1 MLDSIG
7 IYAIIPRMPR
17 RKPAVHVVTT
27 KRRYKD
33 RVYTT
38 HLLRRS
44 YRENGKVKNETV
56 GNLSHLPDSVVELV
70 RLALRGKTLV
80 PAETALQVLRSRPHG
95 HVAAVLGMVK
105 ALGLERLLDPR
116 SSVQRHRTV
125 ALIVSRVLCPD
136 SKLATARTLDSQ
148 SATSTLGEELGL
160 EAVQAEELYEAMDWL
175 GERQGRIE
183 TALAKRHLHH
193 GTLVLYDVTSSYLEG
208 RHCPLGRIGYSRD
221 RKKGKLQI
229 VYGLLCNAE
238 GCPVA
243 VEVYEGNTADP
254 STLKDQIHK
263 VRERFGLDRV
273 VFVGDRGM
281 LTSARID
288 EELRPVEGLDWISA
302 LRSDAIAKL
311 ATEHGP
317 LQLSLFDATDLA
329 EIRHPDFPGERL
341 IACLNPLLR
350 QERARKREALLRATE
365 HELDKIVLATQRPR
379 RALRGQSAIG
389 LRVGRVLGRFKMA
402 KHFNTSIT
410 QTTFQYQRKTLAI
423 AQEAG
428 LDGIYVIRT
437 SVPEPLLDAAATVSA
452 YKRLAAVERAFRC
465 LKTVD
470 LHVRPIHHRLTQ
482 RVRAHV
488 FLCMLAYYV
497 EWHMRRAWAP
507 LLFAEDDPE
516 NAALKRP
523 SPVRPSVPSDSAQRK
538 AATRRTAQG
547 HPVHHFRGLLHHLAT
562 LTRNTVQLHGSE
574 FPFQQLTVPSEL
586 QRTALEL
593 LQVKLPL

>member
-1 MLDSIG
+1 
-7 IYAIIPRMPR
+7 MPR

-27 KRRYKD
+27 TRRYKD

-70 RLALRGKTLV
+70 RLALGGKTLV
-80 PAETALQVLRSRPHG
+80 PAEEALQVLRSRPHG
-95 HVAAVLGMVK
+95 HVAAVLGTVK
-105 ALGLERLLDPR
+105 ALGLERLLDSR
-116 SSVQRHRTV
+116 HSVQRDRSV

-136 SKLATARTLDSQ
+136 SKLATARALDAE

-160 EAVQAEELYEAMDWL
+160 GAVQAEELYEAMDWL

-183 TALAKRHLHH
+183 RSLAKRHLHH

-208 RHCPLGRIGYSRD
+208 RRCPLGRIGYSRD
-221 RKKGKLQI
+221 GKKGKLQI
-229 VYGLLCNAE
+229 VYGLLCNAD

-254 STLKDQIHK
+254 STLADQIHK

-302 LRSDAIAKL
+302 LRSDAVAKL
-311 ATEHGP
+311 AQDQGP
-317 LQLSLFDATDLA
+317 LQSSLFDHTDLA
-329 EIRHPDFPGERL
+329 EIAHPDFPGERL

-350 QERARKREALLRATE
+350 QERRRKRQALLDATE
-365 HELDKIVLATQRPR
+365 QELDKIVRATQRPKR
-379 RALRGQSAIG
+379 PLRAESAIA

-402 KHFNTSIT
+402 KHFDMTVTESS
-410 QTTFQYQRKTLAI
+410 FRYQRKTDAI
-423 AQEAG
+423 AQEAR
-428 LDGIYVIRT
+428 LDGLYVIRT
-437 SVPEPLLDAAATVSA
+437 SVPEPLLDAASTVSA

-470 LHVRPIHHRLTQ
+470 LHVRPIHHHLSQ

-507 LLFAEDDPE
+507 LLFAEDDPQD
-516 NAALKRP
+516 AARRRP
-523 SPVRPSVPSDSAQRK
+523 SPVSPSVPSHSSERK
-538 AATRRTAQG
+538 AATRRTPQG
-547 HPVHHFRGLLHHLAT
+547 QPVHHFRGLLRHLAT
-562 LTRNTVQLHGSE
+562 LTRNTLQLQGSKLT
-574 FPFQQLTVPSEL
+574 FQQLTVPTDL
-586 QRTALEL
+586 QRLALEL
-593 LQVKLPL
+593 LQVKLPV

>member
-1 MLDSIG
+1 
-7 IYAIIPRMPR
+7 MPR
-17 RKPAVHVVTT
+17 RGHAVHVVTT
-27 KRRYKD
+27 RRRYKD

-44 YRENGKVKNETV
+44 YREHGKVKNETV

-70 RLALRGKTLV
+70 RLALSGKTLV
-80 PAETALQVLRSRPHG
+80 PAEAALQVLRSRPHG
-95 HVAAVLGMVK
+95 HVAAVLGTVNG
-105 ALGLERLLDPR
+105 LGLQRLLGARP
-116 SSVQRHRTV
+116 SIQRDRCL
-125 ALIVSRVLCPD
+125 AMIVSRVLCPG
-136 SKLATARTLDSQ
+136 SKLATARTLDRQ

-160 EAVQAEELYEAMDWL
+160 ETVQGEDLYEAMDWL
-175 GERQGRIE
+175 GERQARIE
-183 TALAKRHLHH
+183 RALAQRHLHH

-208 RHCPLGRIGYSRD
+208 RCCALGRMGYSRD
-221 RKKGKLQI
+221 GKKGKLQI

-243 VEVYEGNTADP
+243 VEVYEGNTGDP
-254 STLKDQIHK
+254 STLADQIHK
-263 VRERFGLDRV
+263 VRERFGLERV

-288 EELRPVEGLDWISA
+288 EELRPVEGLDWVSA

-311 ATEHGP
+311 ARDHGP
-317 LQLSLFDATDLA
+317 LQPSLFDATDLA
-329 EIRHPDFPGERL
+329 EIHHPDFPGERL
-341 IACLNPLLR
+341 VACLNPLLR
-350 QERARKREALLRATE
+350 EERARKREALLRATE
-365 HELDKIVLATQRPR
+365 HELDKIVVATQRPR
-379 RALRGQSAIG
+379 RALRGASAIG

-402 KHFNTSIT
+402 KHFETTIT
-410 QTTFQYQRKTLAI
+410 ETTFGYARKTHAI
-423 AQEAG
+423 AQEAR

-437 SVPEPLLDAAATVSA
+437 SVPEPLLDAGATVSA

-470 LHVRPIHHRLTQ
+470 LQVRPIHHRLTE

-516 NAALKRP
+516 DALRRRA
-523 SPVRPSVPSDSAQRK
+523 SPVRPSVPSDSAERK
-538 AATRRTAQG
+538 ASTKRTTHG
-547 HPVHHFRGLLHHLAT
+547 HPVHHFRGLLEHLAT
-562 LTRNTVQLHGSE
+562 LTRNTVQVQGSQH
-574 FPFQQLTVPSEL
+574 PFEQLTVPSEL
-586 QRTALEL
+586 QRTAFEL
-593 LQVKLPL
+593 LQVKLAV

>member
-1 MLDSIG
+1 
-7 IYAIIPRMPR
+7 MPR
-17 RKPAVHVVTT
+17 RNQAVHVVTT
-27 KRRYKD
+27 RRHYKD

-44 YRENGKVKNETV
+44 YREHGKVKNETV

-70 RLALRGKTLV
+70 RLALSGNTLV
-80 PAETALQVLRSRPHG
+80 PAEAALQVLRSLPHG
-95 HVAAVLGMVK
+95 HVAAVLGTVK
-105 ALGLERLLDPR
+105 SLGLERLLSPR
-116 SSVQRHRTV
+116 RSPQRDRCI
-125 ALIVSRVLCPD
+125 ALIASRVLCPA
-136 SKLATARTLDSQ
+136 SKLATARTLDAH

-175 GERQGRIE
+175 GERQTRIE
-183 TALAKRHLHH
+183 RALAKRHLHN

-208 RHCPLGRIGYSRD
+208 RCCALGRIGYSRD
-221 RKKGKLQI
+221 GKKGKLQI

-254 STLKDQIHK
+254 STLADQIHK
-263 VRERFGLDRV
+263 VRERFGLERV

-281 LTSARID
+281 LTSARIA
-288 EELRPVEGLDWISA
+288 EELRPVEGLEWISA

-311 ATEHGP
+311 ASDHGP
-317 LQLSLFDATDLA
+317 LQPSLFDTTDLA
-329 EIRHPDFPGERL
+329 EIHHRDFPGERL

-365 HELDKIVLATQRPR
+365 HELDKVVGATQRQR
-379 RALRGQSAIG
+379 RALRGESAVA

-402 KHFNTSIT
+402 KHFETTIT
-410 QTTFQYQRKTLAI
+410 ETTFAYARKTDSI
-423 AQEAG
+423 AQEAR

-437 SVPEPLLDAAATVSA
+437 SVPEPLLDAGATVSA

-470 LHVRPIHHRLTQ
+470 LHVRPIHHRLSE

-488 FLCMLAYYV
+488 FVCMLAYYV

-516 NAALKRP
+516 DAERRRA
-523 SPVRPSVPSDSAQRK
+523 SPVRPSEPSESAERK
-538 AATRRTAQG
+538 ATTKRTV
-547 HPVHHFRGLLHHLAT
+547 HRHRVHHFRGLLEHLAT
-562 LTRNTVQLHGSE
+562 LTRNTVQVQGSE
-574 FPFQQLTVPSEL
+574 HPFEQMTVPTEL
-586 QRTALEL
+586 QRTAFEL
-593 LQVKLPL
+593 LQVKLAV

>member
-1 MLDSIG
+1 
-7 IYAIIPRMPR
+7 MPR
-17 RKPAVHVVTT
+17 RKHAVHVVTT
-27 KRRYKD
+27 RRRYKD
-33 RVYTT
+33 RVYTS

-44 YRENGKVKNETV
+44 YREHGKVKNETV
-56 GNLSHLPDSVVELV
+56 GNLSHLPERVVEMV
-70 RLALRGKTLV
+70 RLALSGKTLV

-95 HVAAVLGMVK
+95 HVAAVLGTIK
-105 ALGLERLLDPR
+105 TLGLERLLGPR
-116 SSVQRHRTV
+116 RSVERDRCL
-125 ALIVSRVLCPD
+125 ALIASRVLCPA
-136 SKLATARTLDSQ
+136 SKLATARALDTQ

-160 EAVQAEELYEAMDWL
+160 EAVKAEELYEAMDWL
-175 GERQGRIE
+175 GKRQARIE
-183 TALAKRHLHH
+183 RALAKRHLHH

-208 RHCPLGRIGYSRD
+208 RCCPLGRIGYSRD
-221 RKKGKLQI
+221 GKKGKLQI
-229 VYGLLCNAE
+229 VYGFLCNAQ

-254 STLKDQIHK
+254 STLADQIHK
-263 VRERFGLDRV
+263 VRERFGLERV

-288 EELRPVEGLDWISA
+288 EELRPVQGLDWISA

-311 ATEHGP
+311 ATDHGP
-317 LQLSLFDATDLA
+317 LQPSLFDTTDLA

-365 HELDKIVLATQRPR
+365 HELDKIVVATQRQR
-379 RALRGQSAIG
+379 RTLRGESAIG

-402 KHFNTSIT
+402 KHFQTTIT
-410 QTTFQYQRKTLAI
+410 QTTFGYERKTDAI
-423 AQEAG
+423 AQEAR

-437 SVPEPLLDAAATVSA
+437 SVPEPVLDAGATVSA

-470 LHVRPIHHRLTQ
+470 LHVRPIHHRLSE

-488 FLCMLAYYV
+488 FMCMLAYYV

-507 LLFAEDDPE
+507 LLFAEDDPQE
-516 NAALKRP
+516 AARRRA
-523 SPVRPSVPSDSAQRK
+523 SPVRPSVPSHSAERK
-538 AATRRTAQG
+538 ATTKRTGDG
-547 HPVHHFRGLLHHLAT
+547 HRVHHFRGLLEHLAT
-562 LTRNTVQLHGSE
+562 LTRNTVQVQGSE
-574 FPFQQLTVPSEL
+574 HPFEQLTVPTEL
-586 QRTALEL
+586 QRTAFEL
-593 LQVKLPL
+593 LKIKLAV

>member
-1 MLDSIG
+1 M
-7 IYAIIPRMPR
+7 
-17 RKPAVHVVTT
+17 
-27 KRRYKD
+27 
-33 RVYTT
+33 
-38 HLLRRS
+38 
-44 YRENGKVKNETV
+44 
-56 GNLSHLPDSVVELV
+56 LV
-70 RLALRGKTLV
+70 RLALGGKTLV

-254 STLKDQIHK
+254 STLTDQIYK
-263 VRERFGLDRV
+263 VRKRFGLDRV

-329 EIRHPDFPGERL
+329 EIHHPDFPGERL

-365 HELDKIVLATQRPR
+365 HELDKIVLATQRPK

-402 KHFNTSIT
+402 KPSTPAFPIPT
-410 QTTFQYQRKTLAI
+410 QNPR
-423 AQEAG
+423 
-428 LDGIYVIRT
+428 
-437 SVPEPLLDAAATVSA
+437 S
-452 YKRLAAVERAFRC
+452 
-465 LKTVD
+465 LK
-470 LHVRPIHHRLTQ
+470 
-482 RVRAHV
+482 
-488 FLCMLAYYV
+488 
-497 EWHMRRAWAP
+497 RRASTASTSSALPSPCSMPPPPSAP
-507 LLFAEDDPE
+507 TNAWPRSAPSAASKPGPARAPDSSPIDPTGARPRVPVHARLLCRVAHATRLG
-516 NAALKRP
+516 AALVRRRRP
-523 SPVRPSVPSDSAQRK
+523 RE
-538 AATRRTAQG
+538 RRTE
-547 HPVHHFRGLLHHLAT
+547 T
-562 LTRNTVQLHGSE
+562 
-574 FPFQQLTVPSEL
+574 PFARAPH
-586 QRTALEL
+586 RAL
-593 LQVKLPL
+593 